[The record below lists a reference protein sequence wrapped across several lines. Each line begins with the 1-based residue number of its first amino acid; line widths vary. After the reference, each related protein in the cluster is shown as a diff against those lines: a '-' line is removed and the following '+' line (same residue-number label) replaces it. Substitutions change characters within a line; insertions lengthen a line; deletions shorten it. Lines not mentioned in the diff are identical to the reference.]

1 MTDISI
7 GQHII
12 LGVADE
18 QSHVEIEM
26 SATTMADA
34 KVVQKNA
41 LKVGLLSS
49 TVSAIW
55 AVGNIPGTL
64 TNACSEQKTSH
75 GQYQYLIAI
84 AYALVSFMSFG
95 TGILLVLFSILLPKV
110 PRIMSL
116 AKKLLWVAFLLVH
129 MALGLKMITHVAIGC

>member
-1 MTDISI
+1 MADISI
-7 GQHII
+7 
-12 LGVADE
+12 GVADE

-55 AVGNIPGTL
+55 VVGNIPGTL
-64 TNACSEQKTSH
+64 TNACSEQKSSH
-75 GQYQYLIAI
+75 GQYQYLISI

-95 TGILLVLFSILLPKV
+95 TGILLLLFSILLPKV

-129 MALGLKMITHVAIGC
+129 MALGLKMITHVAIGS